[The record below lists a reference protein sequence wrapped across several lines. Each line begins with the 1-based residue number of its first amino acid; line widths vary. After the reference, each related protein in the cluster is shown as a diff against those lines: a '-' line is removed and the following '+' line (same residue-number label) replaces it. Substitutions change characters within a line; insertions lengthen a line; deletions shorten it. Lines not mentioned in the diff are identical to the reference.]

1 MANTF
6 ENRKGFTFYRS
17 YWEVISDLSDEQA
30 GELIKGIAKYQFTGE
45 KPKFKGVLNA
55 VWKGFET
62 LVDGQVS
69 GYLNGVKTD
78 NSNKRSNIP
87 PNRGAKRGT
96 ERGGNSDPNRPLNDK
111 EQRTK
116 SKEESSTIPTEQD
129 FIEWVKNIGKTEKFG
144 KKMYQVMKASNFTN
158 AKGEPIGNWKRY
170 CSTMLSNDDWKWGDV
185 DDEIKEQL
193 YKDALWLSQSRGRS
207 FLQEETAR
215 TQLEMGRLNS
225 EMLNRTK
232 RYLHNKEKYKLD
244 DNDISEFLR
253 NKGR

>member
-1 MANTF
+1 MTNTF

-55 VWKGFET
+55 VWKGI
-62 LVDGQVS
+62 D
-69 GYLNGVKTD
+69 KT
-78 NSNKRSNIP
+78 
-87 PNRGAKRGT
+87 
-96 ERGGNSDPNRPLNDK
+96 LNDK
-111 EQRTK
+111 GEIVDN
-116 SKEESSTIPTEQD
+116 KEETSSTTPTEQD

-144 KKMYQVMKASNFTN
+144 KKMYQVMKASNFTT
-158 AKGEPIGNWKRY
+158 AKGEPIGNWRRY

-185 DDEIKEQL
+185 EDEIKEQL